1 MMSGAIWVRDRL
13 VAAGWEVQVAHARKV
28 RDVAP
33 LACKT
38 DKVDARVLAELCRR
52 DLVPELWV
60 PSLEDRELRE
70 RLRRRMHL
78 VRMRASAMN
87 RIFGLL
93 TQWGLRLSLQRLR
106 APDAMDAARAARRA
120 RGLAALDR
128 RSAGGDRSARRAHHP
143 DRPASCGPLARADA
157 RVVLLDTI
165 PGVGELLGLTIA
177 SEIGDVARFGSPRKL
192 IGYAGLAPKINQSGD
207 RSRTGALSKAG
218 SRTLR
223 WAAVEAAQ
231 HAWRPSN
238 PWHRALQRHRRP
250 RRQEPRQG
258 RRRAQ
263 GPDRRLARPLAPAT
277 LQARRA
283 APARSC
289 LGKLPLLSGRLTA
302 PHGIEKPRQ
311 LPRTL
316 CADPSAER
324 EMSTTS
330 TPGAPNPKEDLT
342 RPTRIKEKAAV
353 GSRPIRACIR
363 RVPQRKPRSLARLA
377 YTRTDHSCE
386 QQSSLQAGV
395 EACAGAASGRCLRT
409 RHGWPERPRHA

>member
-1 MMSGAIWVRDRL
+1 
-13 VAAGWEVQVAHARKV
+13 VQIAHARKV

-38 DKVDARVLAELCRR
+38 DKVDARVLAELARR

-60 PSLEDRELRE
+60 PSLDDRALRE

-87 RIFGLL
+87 RIFGLQ
-93 TQWGLRLSLQRLR
+93 TQWGLRISLKRLR
-106 APDAMDAARAARRA
+106 TPDAMTLLAQQGMPAVWRRSIA
-120 RGLAALDR
+120 EALDVI
-128 RSAGGDRSARRAHHP
+128 DLLDARITPIDDELR
-143 DRPASCGPLARADA
+143 PLARADA
-157 RVVLLDTI
+157 RVMLLDTI
-165 PGVGELLGLTIA
+165 PGIGDLLGLTLA
-177 SEIGDVARFGSPRKL
+177 SEIGDVARFSSPRKL

-231 HAWRPSN
+231 HAWRPTN
-238 PWHRALQRHRRP
+238 PWHALVYRP
-250 RRQEPRQG
+250 GQARRQEPGQG
-258 RRRAQ
+258 RRRPQ
-263 GPDRRLARPLAPAT
+263 DPHRRLARSLPPT
-277 LQARRA
+277 TVQARRA
-283 APARSC
+283 ASARSC

-324 EMSTTS
+324 EMSPTS
-330 TPGAPNPKEDLT
+330 TPRARCPADHERGA
-342 RPTRIKEKAAV
+342 
-353 GSRPIRACIR
+353 
-363 RVPQRKPRSLARLA
+363 
-377 YTRTDHSCE
+377 
-386 QQSSLQAGV
+386 
-395 EACAGAASGRCLRT
+395 
-409 RHGWPERPRHA
+409 